1 MPVDEESKLA
11 GKLLPQTRYGYM
23 NKAYEGF
30 GEYPVPPTQKM
41 ADPTMVTLET
51 NSFYNTKL

>member
-11 GKLLPQTRYGYM
+11 SKPLPHTRYGYM

-30 GEYPVPPTQKM
+30 GEYQVPPSQKM
-41 ADPTMVTLET
+41 ADPRMVTLET
-51 NSFYNTKL
+51 DSFYDTKM